1 MTAKV
6 HLAPGMCRGCSQ
18 TSEHQTVRSSVN
30 LIALD
35 VGFIGSRRPNERRGA
50 KAEPDFLSRISFSSV
65 SHARRRMLA
74 KPVQLCYSVRL
85 TKRSGV
91 KRSHALNGRF

>member
-6 HLAPGMCRGCSQ
+6 HLVPGMCRGCSQ
-18 TSEHQTVRSSVN
+18 TSEHQTARSSVN

-35 VGFIGSRRPNERRGA
+35 VGFIGSHRPNKRRGV

-65 SHARRRMLA
+65 SHARGRMLR
-74 KPVQLCYSVRL
+74 KPEQLCFSLRL
-85 TKRSGV
+85 TKRS
-91 KRSHALNGRF
+91 

>member
-1 MTAKV
+1 MTAKL

-18 TSEHQTVRSSVN
+18 TSEHQTARSPVN

-35 VGFIGSRRPNERRGA
+35 VGFIGSLRPNEKRGA

-65 SHARRRMLA
+65 SHAHTQKNAQETSAVVLF
-74 KPVQLCYSVRL
+74 C
-85 TKRSGV
+85 
-91 KRSHALNGRF
+91 